1 MKKFNKKGFTLIEML
16 VVIGIIAALVAIVI
30 PTVTNSTEK
39 AKEAADAASLRSL
52 ITEVTMK
59 GVSSGADA
67 TATYTLTQ
75 TGEWTSIDKIGSI
88 AKASL
93 PTSGTVTV
101 KYTASSGA
109 VTITGSSSNT
119 STECDAKLADGTT
132 CTGTV
137 TGGTCSNEEKHKK

>member
-30 PTVTNSTEK
+30 PTVTNSTEQ

-59 GVSSGADA
+59 GVSSGEDA

-75 TGEWTSIDKIGSI
+75 NDTWTTVTDIGGKTPPTGSAGTVVTVTYDAGTGEVSFS
-88 AKASL
+88 
-93 PTSGTVTV
+93 
-101 KYTASSGA
+101 
-109 VTITGSSSNT
+109 
-119 STECDAKLADGTT
+119 
-132 CTGTV
+132 
-137 TGGTCSNEEKHKK
+137 